1 MSKQNIIMAWSGGK
15 DSSLALWKLLNSKRY
30 NVVALLSTFTE
41 EYDRLSMH
49 GVRRKL
55 IQEQADKIGLP
66 LLEMFVNKKSNKEY
80 EYQMD
85 KALNEAKDKWS
96 ITGVAFGDIFL
107 EDLKEYRDNNLSK
120 VELAGVYPLWKIPTS
135 AISEEFLKE
144 GFKTKICCVNDKHL
158 NQNFVGVDYNKDFLE
173 KLPTE
178 VDVCGE
184 NGEFHS
190 FCYEGPIFKSALQ
203 VKVGEKLY
211 KPLDKEFQVDGTK
224 GFWFADVLPIDCKD

>member
-15 DSSLALWKLLNSKRY
+15 DSSLAFWKLLNSKGY

-55 IQEQADKIGLP
+55 IQEQAEKIGLL

-80 EYQMD
+80 EQQME
-85 KALNEAKDKWS
+85 KALHMAKEKWGIS
-96 ITGVAFGDIFL
+96 GVAFGDIFL

-120 VELAGVYPLWKIPTS
+120 VELTGVYPLWKIPSS
-135 AISEEFLKE
+135 AISEGFLKE
-144 GFKTKICCVNDKHL
+144 GFKTKICCVNGKHL

-173 KLPTE
+173 KLPIE

-190 FCYEGPIFKSALQ
+190 FCYDGPIF
-203 VKVGEKLY
+203 
-211 KPLDKEFQVDGTK
+211 
-224 GFWFADVLPIDCKD
+224 